1 MPLSIQPPTLRARGI
16 DACIIVG
23 RRTISDRS
31 TINLHREKKAKRCAY
46 SRDGPVRTME
56 EINVR
61 SRSIR
66 SVFLYLLTE
75 RSCYPRCT
83 CSREACRHVSFD
95 SMYLEE
101 AVSDVRQATCNNAN
115 DIPVQSS
122 PLPPP
127 VPVHPSVYNIIS
139 HSSFFT
145 KAKRAIERVSFAS
158 DSRANFYLAI
168 KIWRANG
175 FKNVRI
181 RPNETCTLL
190 RTYTFEKYALFE

>member
-1 MPLSIQPPTLRARGI
+1 MHVSSSVGVRFPI
-16 DACIIVG
+16 G
-23 RRTISDRS
+23 RRLICIERKKRNAARTAETDRY
-31 TINLHREKKAKRCAY
+31 N
-46 SRDGPVRTME
+46 TME

-61 SRSIR
+61 SRSIP

-145 KAKRAIERVSFAS
+145 KAKRAI

-190 RTYTFEKYALFE
+190 RTYTFEKYTLFE

>member
-145 KAKRAIERVSFAS
+145 KAKRAI

-175 FKNVRI
+175 FKKCSNSPERNLHTVAHVY
-181 RPNETCTLL
+181 L
-190 RTYTFEKYALFE
+190 RKVYSFRVKK

>member
-1 MPLSIQPPTLRARGI
+1 MHVSSSVGVRFPI
-16 DACIIVG
+16 G
-23 RRTISDRS
+23 RRLICIGRKKRNAARTAETDR
-31 TINLHREKKAKRCAY
+31 Y
-46 SRDGPVRTME
+46 GRTME

-145 KAKRAIERVSFAS
+145 KAKRAI

-175 FKNVRI
+175 FKKCSNSPERNLHTVAHVY
-181 RPNETCTLL
+181 L
-190 RTYTFEKYALFE
+190 RKVYSFRVKKVKEG

>member
-1 MPLSIQPPTLRARGI
+1 MHVSSSVGVRFPI
-16 DACIIVG
+16 G
-23 RRTISDRS
+23 RRLICIGRKKRNAARTAETDR
-31 TINLHREKKAKRCAY
+31 Y
-46 SRDGPVRTME
+46 GRTME

-66 SVFLYLLTE
+66 SVFLYLLME